1 MMELYTENSADLN
14 FNVKLTMEL
23 EELKDV
29 IVFGSGGSDSGHS
42 DGNPLKQRS
51 QANARERFRTHRF
64 VDVNLRKF
72 VRPIKKLKRTKFPQ
86 CQFGIQHIAAADTH
100 RTEK

>member
-1 MMELYTENSADLN
+1 MMELYTENIADVN
-14 FNVKLTMEL
+14 FNVKQSLLRMEI

-29 IVFGSGGSDSGHS
+29 IVFGGSGGSDSGHS

-64 VDVNLRKF
+64 VE
-72 VRPIKKLKRTKFPQ
+72 I
-86 CQFGIQHIAAADTH
+86 
-100 RTEK
+100 